1 MYITPTNK
9 EHWGKEF
16 IFIVT
21 GDRWTENQY
30 GNGKQDREVL
40 NDETSSEDVLVLT
53 EGWFKESG
61 LENVKKGDKLTISFD
76 KTKPEWFN
84 VKIDPGMANGH
95 STTYLDADQIAQ
107 IDDRVS
113 RQEQVKLD
121 KKIVAE
127 GQVRMHFSLGAFK
140 MGLDIKDVKTQ
151 ERIEDYVEYVMEE
164 KSTNTVEPPSPPKPE
179 PKPKPKPKT
188 PHVDVEKLPF

>member
-9 EHWGKEF
+9 DQEGKEF

-21 GDRWTENQY
+21 GNRWTENQW
-30 GNGKQDREVL
+30 GEGKRNREVL
-40 NDETSSEDVLVLT
+40 NDETNSEDVLVLT
-53 EGWFKESG
+53 DGWFKDSN
-61 LENVKKGDKLTISFD
+61 LENVKKGDKITISFD
-76 KTKPEWFN
+76 KTKSEWFN
-84 VKIDPGMANGH
+84 VKIEPNETANGH

-113 RQEQVKLD
+113 RQEQAKLE

-140 MGLDIKDVKTQ
+140 MGLDIKDVKTR
-151 ERIEDYVEYVMEE
+151 ERIEDYVEYVMEG
-164 KSTNTVEPPSPPKPE
+164 KSTNTVEPPSPPKP
-179 PKPKPKPKT
+179 KP
-188 PHVDVEKLPF
+188 PHTDEEKLPF

>member
-9 EHWGKEF
+9 DQEGKEF

-21 GDRWTENQY
+21 GSGFTENQY
-30 GNGKQDREVL
+30 GNGKMDLEVL

-53 EGWFKESG
+53 EGWFKDSN
-61 LENVKKGDKLTISFD
+61 LENIKKGDKLTISFD
-76 KTKPEWFN
+76 KSKTEWFN
-84 VKIDPGMANGH
+84 VKIESDKPNGH
-95 STTYLDADQIAQ
+95 STTYLDADQIAK

-113 RQEQVKLD
+113 RQEQAKLE

-140 MGLDIKDVKTQ
+140 MGLDIKDEKTQ
-151 ERIEDYVEYVMEE
+151 DRIEDYVEYVMMG
-164 KSTNTVEPPSPPKPE
+164 KITNTVEPPSPPKPE
-179 PKPKPKPKT
+179 PKPKPKT
-188 PHVDVEKLPF
+188 PHVIAERLPF